1 MSTEATLDP
10 GSQTYV
16 NDVSAGGIMSRYNA
30 AMSNQQDAPPP
41 EPAADTQ
48 EPEQDNTPAQTTEQ
62 SAPAPEPTPV
72 EDDGLKTPLS
82 DLGKTEEEPKKD
94 DPDTPTSGPQTQAA
108 KYKWGE
114 LRKKADELDEIKNTL
129 LPQREKELAEFKAK
143 VEELSKVDP
152 SLYEKQLQEKEAA
165 IAEYEKKLAV
175 HDIRESK
182 QFREEVLAPMAE
194 IGTSV
199 EVIARQYEIDPE
211 TIKSALLLTDPVEQE
226 KKLMEL
232 ADGMHARHQAKL
244 FDFGE
249 KVFKLNARAEE
260 LENNAQEA
268 RKELDFIKEQEAR
281 KQQEERQTQ
290 VKVKAEAVKKQM
302 LSKIDV
308 LGKNEELA
316 KKVFSAEVTP
326 EDPTMMAYNAYAGAA
341 LPAILTELANA
352 RVKLAELEKSVA
364 ARSAVQPR
372 SSGTAPA
379 AAPSGDGAPVEG
391 ETLWQRMKNF
401 QSMQAR

>member
-30 AMSNQQDAPPP
+30 AMNNQQDAPPP

-48 EPEQDNTPAQTTEQ
+48 EPEQDTTPAQTTEQ
-62 SAPAPEPTPV
+62 SAPAPEPPPA

-82 DLGKTEEEPKKD
+82 ELGKTEEEPKKD

-152 SLYEKQLQEKEAA
+152 TLYEKQLQEKEAA

-211 TIKSALLLTDPVEQE
+211 TIKAALLLTDPVEQE

-352 RVKLAELEKSVA
+352 RVKLAELEKSAA

-372 SSGTAPA
+372 SSGN
-379 AAPSGDGAPVEG
+379 APVVTQDTGIPEG
-391 ETLWQRMKNF
+391 KDVWERWRKSDFN
-401 QSMQAR
+401 RH

>member
-1 MSTEATLDP
+1 MSNEAIPDLSPQEPIAD
-10 GSQTYV
+10 
-16 NDVSAGGIMSRYNA
+16 SAAGIMDRFNA
-30 AMSNQQDAPPP
+30 FNSGTP
-41 EPAADTQ
+41 
-48 EPEQDNTPAQTTEQ
+48 EPEQDTAPAQTQET
-62 SAPAPEPTPV
+62 APQAPEPTTT
-72 EDDGLKTPLS
+72 EDDGINTPLS
-82 DLGKTEEEPKKD
+82 ELGKTEEEPKKD

-152 SLYEKQLQEKEAA
+152 TLYEKQLQEKEAA

-249 KVFKLNARAEE
+249 KVFKLNSRAEE

-302 LSKIDV
+302 LSKIDI

-326 EDPTMMAYNAYAGAA
+326 EDPTMLAYNAYAGAA

-352 RVKLAELEKSVA
+352 RVKLSELEKSVA
-364 ARSAVQPR
+364 ARSAAQPR
-372 SSGTAPA
+372 SSSSAASPA
-379 AAPSGDGAPVEG
+379 SPPQAYEVEG
-391 ETLWQRMKNF
+391 EDVMQRMKNF
-401 QSMQAR
+401 FSQHAR